1 MLGTLRGRAIVIL
14 AVLAGAAYFLWD
26 TRSELCEPTA
36 LEAAEGRP
44 ASGCSLVALGLDLQG
59 GSHFVLEVDDPEG
72 TLTDEARRDAIDR
85 AETIIRNRIDEL
97 GVREPIIQRIGSDRL
112 IVELAGSQDPERA
125 KGVIRANAFLEFQLV
140 KEGPEFAAALPRID
154 RAVVAEF
161 GPDALGDRVIETPD
175 GEGQSAVEDLLFGGA
190 QRPSLAPG
198 QDSTA
203 AGTDGDGEA
212 GVEETTVPAGGD
224 TGAQVA
230 QGEVADDSTPSDTA
244 AGDAAQSDTAAGDS
258 APPSNAPEDRP
269 FTSLLSSAGLPGVYV
284 VRENDRELVERFLAA
299 DAVRRALPRD
309 TELLWGANTVALGAE
324 PYWELYVL
332 EDEPAITGE
341 YLEDAIPNIDP
352 QFNQTIVQFE
362 FNRRGG
368 RIFERFTGQHIQD
381 YMAIVLDDRVFSAP
395 VIQSRIGRTGQIEL
409 GASPLAEAQDLAL
422 VLRAG
427 ALPAPLSII
436 EERTV
441 GPSLGRDSI
450 DRGRLAGIVGIL
462 LVVVLMALYYKVA
475 GLLAIVA
482 LGVYV
487 VLVLGGLAALG
498 ATLTLPGIAG
508 LILSIGMAVDANVLI
523 FERVR
528 EELAAGKT
536 ARTAVDEG
544 FGHAMSA
551 IVDSNLTTLLTAL
564 ILYQFGTGPV
574 RGFAVTLSIGIVA
587 SFFSAVYVTR
597 TLFLFYLTR
606 RDTARE
612 LSI

>member
-1 MLGTLRGRAIVIL
+1 MLDTLRGRALIIF

-26 TRSELCEPTA
+26 TRAELCEPTA
-36 LEAAEGRP
+36 AEAAAGRP
-44 ASGCSLVALGLDLQG
+44 ASGCSIVALGLDLQG

-97 GVREPIIQRIGSDRL
+97 GVREPLIQRIGTDRL

-140 KEGPEFAAALPRID
+140 REGPEFAAALPRID
-154 RAVVAEF
+154 RAVVASF
-161 GPDALGDRVIETPD
+161 GPNALGDRVIETPD
-175 GEGQSAVEDLLFGGA
+175 EEGQSAVEDLLFGGG
-190 QRPSLAPG
+190 QTPSVAPAEDSAAAEEGAAEGAEGDAGEELATP
-198 QDSTA
+198 T
-203 AGTDGDGEA
+203 
-212 GVEETTVPAGGD
+212 GD
-224 TGAQVA
+224 TGAQVVEGGDVEGAA
-230 QGEVADDSTPSDTA
+230 QDSAAPADSAAAGDTA
-244 AGDAAQSDTAAGDS
+244 AV
-258 APPSNAPEDRP
+258 SNKPEDRP
-269 FTSLLSSAGLPGVYV
+269 LTALLSNTGLPGVYA
-284 VRENDRELVERFLAA
+284 VRENDRELVERFLAD

-309 TELLWGANTVALGAE
+309 TELLWGANTEALGAE
-324 PYWELYVL
+324 PYWYLYVL
-332 EDEPAITGE
+332 DDEAAITGE

-352 QFNQTIVQFE
+352 QYNQTIVQFE

-368 RIFERFTGQHIQD
+368 RIFERFTGQHVQD
-381 YMAIVLDDRVFSAP
+381 YMAIVLDDKVFSAP

-450 DRGRLAGIVGIL
+450 EKGRLAGIVGIV
-462 LVVVLMALYYKVA
+462 LVVALMILYYKVA
-475 GLLAIVA
+475 GLLAVVA
-482 LGVYV
+482 LGIYI
-487 VLVLGGLAALG
+487 VLVLGGLAAFG
-498 ATLTLPGIAG
+498 ATLTRPGIAG

-536 ARTAVDEG
+536 VRTSVDEG

-551 IVDSNLTTLLTAL
+551 IIDSNLTTLLTAL

-574 RGFAVTLSIGIVA
+574 RGFAVTLSIGIIA

-597 TLFLFYLTR
+597 TLFLFYLSR

>member
-26 TRSELCEPTA
+26 THEELCEPTA
-36 LEAAEGRP
+36 AEAAAGRE
-44 ASGCSLVALGLDLQG
+44 ASGCSIVALGLDLQG

-72 TLTDEARRDAIDR
+72 TLTVEARRDAIDR

-97 GVREPIIQRIGSDRL
+97 GVREPLIQRVGADRL

-140 KEGPEFAAALPRID
+140 REGPEFAAALPRID
-154 RAVVAEF
+154 RAVVAQF
-161 GPDALGDRVIETPD
+161 GPNALGDRVIDTPD
-175 GEGQSAVEDLLFGGA
+175 GGGQSAVEDLLFGGGESA
-190 QRPSLAPG
+190 TLAPAD
-198 QDSTA
+198 DSA
-203 AGTDGDGEA
+203 AAPEDSAATPDQP
-212 GVEETTVPAGGD
+212 ETEGASDVAPIGA
-224 TGAQVA
+224 TGAQTVESDQVA
-230 QGEVADDSTPSDTA
+230 AAEQDSLPEDT
-244 AGDAAQSDTAAGDS
+244 TVV
-258 APPSNAPEDRP
+258 SNEPEDRP
-269 FTSLLSSAGLPGVYV
+269 LTALLNNAGLPGVFA
-284 VRENDRELVERFLAA
+284 VRENDRELVERFLAN
-299 DAVRRALPRD
+299 DAVRRAMPRD
-309 TELLWGANTVALGAE
+309 TELLWSAETTALGAE
-324 PYWELYVL
+324 PFWYLYVL
-332 EDEPAITGE
+332 DDEPAITGE

-352 QFNQTIVQFE
+352 QFNETIVQFE

-368 RIFERFTGQHIQD
+368 RIFERFTGQHVQD
-381 YMAIVLDDRVFSAP
+381 YMAIVLDDKVFSAP

-441 GPSLGRDSI
+441 GPSLGHDSI
-450 DRGRLAGIVGIL
+450 EKGRLAGIVGIV
-462 LVVVLMALYYKVA
+462 LVVGLMVLYYKVA
-475 GLLAIVA
+475 GLLAVVA

-487 VLVLGGLAALG
+487 VLVLGGLAAFG

-536 ARTAVDEG
+536 VRTAVDEG
-544 FGHAMSA
+544 FAHAMSA
-551 IVDSNLTTLLTAL
+551 IIDSNLTTLLTAL
-564 ILYQFGTGPV
+564 ILYRFGTGPV
-574 RGFAVTLSIGIVA
+574 RGFAVTLSVGIIA

-597 TLFLFYLTR
+597 TLFLTYVSR
-606 RDTARE
+606 RSAARE

>member
-26 TRSELCEPTA
+26 THEELCEPTA
-36 LEAAEGRP
+36 AEAEAGRE
-44 ASGCSLVALGLDLQG
+44 ASGCSIVALGLDLQG
-59 GSHFVLEVDDPEG
+59 GSHFVLEVDDPDG
-72 TLTDEARRDAIDR
+72 TLTVEARRDAIDR

-97 GVREPIIQRIGSDRL
+97 GVREPLIQRVGADRL

-140 KEGPEFAAALPRID
+140 REGPEFAAALPRID
-154 RAVVAEF
+154 RAVVAQF
-161 GPDALGDRVIETPD
+161 GPNALGDRVVDTPD
-175 GEGQSAVEDLLFGGA
+175 AGGQSAVEDLLFGGGESA
-190 QRPSLAPG
+190 TLTPADDSAAAPDDSAAAPG
-198 QDSTA
+198 GGVD
-203 AGTDGDGEA
+203 EA
-212 GVEETTVPAGGD
+212 ETEAPSDVAPIGD
-224 TGAQVA
+224 TGAQTVEGDDA
-230 QGEVADDSTPSDTA
+230 ATADQDSLPADDTTA
-244 AGDAAQSDTAAGDS
+244 V
-258 APPSNAPEDRP
+258 SNEPEDRP
-269 FTSLLSSAGLPGVYV
+269 LTALLNNSGLPGVFA
-284 VRENDRELVERFLAA
+284 VRENDRELVERFLAN
-299 DAVRRALPRD
+299 DAVRRAMPRD
-309 TELLWGANTVALGAE
+309 TELLWSAETTALGAE
-324 PYWELYVL
+324 PFWYLYVL
-332 EDEPAITGE
+332 DDEPAITGE

-352 QFNQTIVQFE
+352 QFNETIVQFE

-368 RIFERFTGQHIQD
+368 RIFERFTGAHVQD
-381 YMAIVLDDRVFSAP
+381 YMAIVLDDKVFSAP

-441 GPSLGRDSI
+441 GPSLGHDSI
-450 DRGRLAGIVGIL
+450 EKGRLAGIVGIV
-462 LVVVLMALYYKVA
+462 LVVGLMALYYKVA

-487 VLVLGGLAALG
+487 VLVLGGLAAFG

-536 ARTAVDEG
+536 VRTAVDEG
-544 FGHAMSA
+544 FAHAMSA
-551 IVDSNLTTLLTAL
+551 IIDSNLTTLLTAL
-564 ILYQFGTGPV
+564 ILYRFGTGPV
-574 RGFAVTLSIGIVA
+574 RGFAVTLSVGIIA

-597 TLFLFYLTR
+597 TLFLFYLSR
-606 RDTARE
+606 RSTARE

>member
-1 MLGTLRGRAIVIL
+1 MLDTLRGRALIIF

-26 TRSELCEPTA
+26 TRAELCEPTA
-36 LEAAEGRP
+36 AEAAAGRP
-44 ASGCSLVALGLDLQG
+44 ATGCSIVALGLDLQG

-97 GVREPIIQRIGSDRL
+97 GVREPLIQRIGTDRL

-140 KEGPEFAAALPRID
+140 REGPEFAAALPRID
-154 RAVVAEF
+154 RAVVASF
-161 GPDALGDRVIETPD
+161 GPNALGDRVIETPD
-175 GEGQSAVEDLLFGGA
+175 EEGQSAVEDLLFGGG
-190 QRPSLAPG
+190 QTPSVAPAEDSAAAEEGAAEGAEGDAGEELATP
-198 QDSTA
+198 T
-203 AGTDGDGEA
+203 
-212 GVEETTVPAGGD
+212 GD
-224 TGAQVA
+224 TGAQVVEGGDVEGA
-230 QGEVADDSTPSDTA
+230 APDSAAPADSAAAGDTA
-244 AGDAAQSDTAAGDS
+244 AV
-258 APPSNAPEDRP
+258 SNKPEDRP
-269 FTSLLSSAGLPGVYV
+269 LTALLSNTGLPGVYA
-284 VRENDRELVERFLAA
+284 VRENDRELVERFLAD

-309 TELLWGANTVALGAE
+309 TELLWGANTEALGAE
-324 PYWELYVL
+324 PYWYLYVL
-332 EDEPAITGE
+332 DDEAAITGE

-352 QFNQTIVQFE
+352 QYNQTIVQFE

-368 RIFERFTGQHIQD
+368 RIFERFTGQHVQD
-381 YMAIVLDDRVFSAP
+381 YMAIVLDDKVFSAP

-450 DRGRLAGIVGIL
+450 EKGRLAGIVGIV
-462 LVVVLMALYYKVA
+462 LVVALMILYYKVA
-475 GLLAIVA
+475 GLLAVVA
-482 LGVYV
+482 LGIYI
-487 VLVLGGLAALG
+487 VLVLGGLAAFG

-536 ARTAVDEG
+536 VRTSVDEG

-551 IVDSNLTTLLTAL
+551 IIDSNLTTLLTAL

-574 RGFAVTLSIGIVA
+574 RGFAVTLSIGIIA

-597 TLFLFYLTR
+597 TLFLFYLSR

>member
-1 MLGTLRGRAIVIL
+1 MLGSLRGRAVVIL

-26 TRSELCEPTA
+26 TRAELCTPTA
-36 LEAAEGRP
+36 AEAAAGRP
-44 ASGCSLVALGLDLQG
+44 ASGCSIVPLGLDLQG

-97 GVREPIIQRIGSDRL
+97 GVREPLIQRAGADRL

-140 KEGPEFAAALPRID
+140 REGPEFAAALPRID
-154 RAVVAEF
+154 RAIVNEF
-161 GPDALGDRVIETPD
+161 GPDALGDRTVDTT
-175 GEGQSAVEDLLFGGA
+175 EGGDRSAGEDLLFGG
-190 QRPSLAPG
+190 G
-198 QDSTA
+198 
-203 AGTDGDGEA
+203 
-212 GVEETTVPAGGD
+212 EETPALTPGEERDSADAGNGDAEAAPAPTGD

-230 QGEVADDSTPSDTA
+230 QGADPRAEAAADTGAASDSLA
-244 AGDAAQSDTAAGDS
+244 V
-258 APPSNAPEDRP
+258 SNEPQDRP
-269 FTSLLSSAGLPGVYV
+269 LTALLLSSGQPGAYV
-284 VRENDRELVERFLAA
+284 VRENDRELVERFLAV
-299 DAVRRALPRD
+299 DAVRRALPRGV
-309 TELLWGANTVALGAE
+309 ELLWGANTIALGAE

-332 EDEPAITGE
+332 EDQPAITGE

-368 RIFERFTGQHIQD
+368 RIFERFTGQHVGD
-381 YMAIVLDDRVFSAP
+381 YMAIVLDDKVFSAP

-441 GPSLGRDSI
+441 GPTLGRDSI
-450 DRGRLAGIVGIL
+450 DKGKLAGIIGVG
-462 LVVVLMALYYKVA
+462 LVLGLMLLYYKVA
-475 GLLAIVA
+475 GLLAVLA
-482 LGVYV
+482 LAVYV

-498 ATLTLPGIAG
+498 AALTLPGIAG

-528 EELAAGKT
+528 EELAAGKP

-564 ILYQFGTGPV
+564 ILFQFGTGPV
-574 RGFAVTLSIGIVA
+574 RGFAVTLSIGIIA

-606 RDTARE
+606 RDSARE